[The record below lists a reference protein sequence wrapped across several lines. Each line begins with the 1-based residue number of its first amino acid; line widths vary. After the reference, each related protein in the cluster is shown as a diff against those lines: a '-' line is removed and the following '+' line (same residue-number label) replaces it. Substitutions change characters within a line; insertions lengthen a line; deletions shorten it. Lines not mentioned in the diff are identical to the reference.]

1 MKVLLLGSGGRESA
15 MAAALQRSP
24 AVTELVAAPGNPGIG
39 RTAEVCS
46 IDVADPA
53 AVVSLAERCR
63 PALVVVGP
71 EAPLVAGV
79 SDALRANGYPV
90 FGPDKEAA
98 RIEGSKSFAKEL
110 MECSEIPTAR
120 GRSFD
125 EVSLA
130 VAHMDAL
137 GPPYVVKADGL
148 AAGKGVLVTQDRAE
162 AVTGI
167 EERLVGGRFG
177 GAGRTVVIE
186 EFLDG
191 EEVSVI
197 AFSDGRTVVPCPP
210 AQDYKRAL
218 DGDKGLNTGG
228 MGSYSPVPSCS
239 DELAAAITDEVI
251 EAMVAALAARGTP
264 FIGAIYAGLALT
276 TEGPRVIEFNA
287 RFGDPETQAL
297 LPRIESDFAEL
308 CLASATGQL
317 EGMKL
322 HCRSD
327 VCVAVV
333 VASEGYPGP
342 HKTGLVIE
350 GIEEAESVAGVEVFH
365 SGTRLSE
372 GMLRTDG
379 GRVLAVSALGQDFSQ
394 ARARAY
400 QAVSCVHFE
409 GALGRTDIALRAELK
424 ERGRA

>member
-1 MKVLLLGSGGRESA
+1 
-15 MAAALQRSP
+15 
-24 AVTELVAAPGNPGIG
+24 
-39 RTAEVCS
+39 
-46 IDVADPA
+46 
-53 AVVSLAERCR
+53 
-63 PALVVVGP
+63 
-71 EAPLVAGV
+71 
-79 SDALRANGYPV
+79 
-90 FGPDKEAA
+90 
-98 RIEGSKSFAKEL
+98 
-110 MECSEIPTAR
+110 
-120 GRSFD
+120 
-125 EVSLA
+125 
-130 VAHMDAL
+130 AL

>member
-1 MKVLLLGSGGRESA
+1 MRVLLLGSGGRESA
-15 MAAALQRSP
+15 MAAAFQRSA
-24 AVTELVAAPGNPGIG
+24 AVTELVAAPGNPGIA
-39 RTAEVCS
+39 RTAETCS
-46 IDVADPA
+46 IDAADPIE
-53 AVVSLAERCR
+53 VCSLAERFR
-63 PALVVVGP
+63 PDLVVVGP

-79 SDALRANGYPV
+79 SDALRASGWAV
-90 FGPDKEAA
+90 FGPDREAA

-110 MECSEIPTAR
+110 MERSGIPTGR
-120 GRSFD
+120 GQTFR
-125 EVSLA
+125 EVAPA
-130 VAHMDAL
+130 VSYMDAL

-148 AAGKGVLVTQDRAE
+148 AAGKGVLVTEDRAE
-162 AVTGI
+162 AVKGI

-177 GAGRTVVIE
+177 DAGRTVVIE

-191 EEVSVI
+191 EELSVI

-218 DGDKGLNTGG
+218 DKDKGENTGG

-239 DELAAAITDEVI
+239 DELAAAITGEVI
-251 EAMVAALAARGTP
+251 EPMVAALAARGTP
-264 FIGAIYAGLALT
+264 FVGAIYAGLALT
-276 TEGPRVIEFNA
+276 ERGPRVIEFNA

-297 LPRIESDFAEL
+297 LPRLESDFAEL

-317 EGMKL
+317 EGTKL
-322 HCRSD
+322 HVRSD

-333 VASEGYPGP
+333 VASKGYPGP
-342 HKTGLVIE
+342 HETGLVIG

-365 SGTRLSE
+365 SGTRLGD

-379 GRVLAVSALGQDFSQ
+379 GRVLAVSALGEDFST

-400 QAVSCVHFE
+400 EAIARIHFE
-409 GALGRTDIALRAELK
+409 GARWRTDIALRAEQTEL
-424 ERGRA
+424 ERA